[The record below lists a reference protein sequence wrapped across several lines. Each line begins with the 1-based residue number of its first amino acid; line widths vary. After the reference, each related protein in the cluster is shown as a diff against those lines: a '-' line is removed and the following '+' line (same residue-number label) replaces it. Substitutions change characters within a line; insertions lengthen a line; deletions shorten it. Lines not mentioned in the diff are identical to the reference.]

1 MNKIFNPIVMLLTT
15 ALTAAGCASSSSTP
29 RIPQPPTKGAVLS
42 RIVGVGDS
50 LTAGFQS
57 GGLLGV
63 NTTSNVSGFPGNLVP
78 ATQENGFWS
87 LVFQQATGT
96 APAAMYDP
104 ARSPLPLIGAP
115 GLGSQLVL
123 GTTALFA
130 ATHSDCD
137 AFNNSAYTLGTFAMT
152 RLNPSG
158 QVLDVA
164 IPGQTVHEALF
175 MINPLTGPG
184 KQPSCSYPFN
194 PNDPSTALQPLVS
207 GESGSFYPVLGGFAA
222 SVHPLTQVNAAISLH
237 PSLTTV
243 WLGAN
248 DLLKY
253 AFSGGKAPSD
263 TPAQMQADLTSL
275 IRQLYASGS
284 RVVIANL
291 PDVLSTPQFF
301 QGGPPLVATLEGP
314 PFLVPAIPAQ
324 AVTAYIQ
331 STYGVGANGYLT
343 ESGLF
348 VTLADLQLGNVQPTL
363 SAPGDYLT
371 DAFAAQ
377 VQGLNTA
384 YNAAIGAA
392 ATTTKAPLVDIHAL
406 FALIKANG
414 GVPINPPKCCSLA
427 FLGGLLSFDGLHP
440 SNTGYALIANAFIG
454 TIDSGFGQ
462 SVAPLSNAQI
472 FAIYST
478 DPYAQH

>member
-1 MNKIFNPIVMLLTT
+1 MLRVVRVIFAAAAACFVL
-15 ALTAAGCASSSSTP
+15 AGCSSSSSAP
-29 RIPQPPTKGAVLS
+29 KIPQPPSKGPALA

-63 NTTSNVSGFPGNLVP
+63 NTTSSVSGFPGNLVP

-87 LVFQQATGT
+87 LVFQQVTGT
-96 APAAMYDP
+96 PPASMYD
-104 ARSPLPLIGAP
+104 ASTSPLPLIGPP

-123 GTTALFA
+123 GTTGLFA
-130 ATHSDCD
+130 ATHSSCD
-137 AFNNSAYTLGTFAMT
+137 TFNNEAFTLGTYSAT
-152 RLNPSG
+152 RIDPNSR
-158 QVLDVA
+158 VLDVG

-184 KQPSCSYPFN
+184 KQPSCSYPF
-194 PNDPSTALQPLVS
+194 DPKDPTSALQAVVS
-207 GESGSFYPVLGGFAA
+207 GESGMFYPVLGGFAND
-222 SVHPLTQVNAAISLH
+222 VHPLTQVNAAISLH

-253 AFSGGKAPSD
+253 TFSGGKAPSD
-263 TPAQMQADLTSL
+263 TPAQMQTDLTSL
-275 IRQLYASGS
+275 IRKLYAGGS

-301 QGGPPLVATLEGP
+301 QGGPTLIATLEGAPFFVP
-314 PFLVPAIPAQ
+314 PPAAQ

-331 STYGVGANGYLT
+331 STYGVGPNGYLT

-348 VTLADLQLGNVQPTL
+348 VTLTTLANGGFQPVL

-371 DAFAAQ
+371 DALAAQ

-392 ATTTKAPLVDIHAL
+392 ASATKAPLVDIHAL
-406 FALIKANG
+406 FAQIKQAG

-440 SNTGYALIANAFIG
+440 SNTGYALIANDFIG
-454 TIDSGFGQ
+454 TIDKGLGQ
-462 SVAPLSNAQI
+462 SIPQLSSAQI

>member
-1 MNKIFNPIVMLLTT
+1 MMTLFRGIAFAATV
-15 ALTAAGCASSSSTP
+15 ALAATGCSSSASSP
-29 RIPQPPTKGAVLS
+29 PIPQPPTRGGVLS

-63 NTTSNVSGFPGNLVP
+63 NSTSPVSGFPGNLVP

-87 LVFQQATGT
+87 LVFQQATGAT
-96 APAAMYDP
+96 PSVMYDP
-104 ARSPLPLIGAP
+104 ARSPLPLIAAP
-115 GLGSQLVL
+115 GLGSQLVI
-123 GTTALFA
+123 GITSLFA
-130 ATHSDCD
+130 ATHSNCD
-137 AFNNSAYTLGTFAMT
+137 NFNNAAYTLSTFSAT
-152 RLNPSG
+152 RLNPSAH
-158 QVLDVA
+158 VLDVG

-184 KQPSCSYPFN
+184 QQPSCSYPFN
-194 PNDPSTALQPLVS
+194 PKDPSTALQAVVS
-207 GESGSFYPVLGGFAA
+207 GESGMFYPVLGGFAA

-263 TPAQMQADLTSL
+263 TPAQMQADLISL
-275 IRQLYASGS
+275 IRRLYAGGS

-301 QGGPPLVATLEGP
+301 QGGPTLIATLEGP
-314 PFLVPAIPAQ
+314 PFFVPAGAAQ

-331 STYGVGANGYLT
+331 STYGVGPNGYLT

-348 VTLADLQLGNVQPTL
+348 ATLAALQVGNFQPVL

-371 DAFAAQ
+371 DTFAAN

-392 ATTTKAPLVDIHAL
+392 AAATKAPLVDIHGL
-406 FALIKANG
+406 FATIKANG

-454 TIDSGFGQ
+454 AIDTGFGQ
-462 SVAPLSNAQI
+462 SVPPLSTAQI

>member
-1 MNKIFNPIVMLLTT
+1 MVSCIRVTLLTVS
-15 ALTAAGCASSSSTP
+15 AIMVLAGCSSSSSSP
-29 RIPQPPTKGAVLS
+29 RIPQPPTKGPALS

-57 GGLLGV
+57 GGLLGI
-63 NTTSNVSGFPGNLVP
+63 NTTNPVSGFPGNLVP

-96 APAAMYDP
+96 SQAAMFDP
-104 ARSPLPLIGAP
+104 AKSPLPLIGAP
-115 GLGSQLVL
+115 GLGSQLVI
-123 GTTALFA
+123 GTTVLFA
-130 ATHSDCD
+130 ATHSSCD
-137 AFNNSAYTLGTFAMT
+137 DFNNAAYALGTFATT
-152 RLNPSG
+152 RLNPAA
-158 QVLDVA
+158 QVLDVG

-175 MINPLTGPG
+175 MTNPLTGPG
-184 KQPSCSYPFN
+184 QQPSCSYPFN
-194 PNDPSTALQPLVS
+194 PKDPTSALQAVVS
-207 GESGSFYPVLGGFAA
+207 GESGMFYPVLGGFANG
-222 SVHPLTQVNAAISLH
+222 VHPLTQLAAAISLH

-253 AFSGGKAPSD
+253 TFTGGKAPSD

-275 IRQLYASGS
+275 IRQLYAGGS

-301 QGGPPLVATLEGP
+301 QGGPTLVSTLEAP
-314 PFLVPAIPAQ
+314 PFFVPAPAAK

-331 STYGVGANGYLT
+331 STYNVGPNGYLT

-348 VTLADLQLGNVQPTL
+348 VTLAALQVGSFQPVL

-392 ATTTKAPLVDIHAL
+392 AANTKAPLVDIHAL
-406 FALIKANG
+406 FAQIKAAG

-454 TIDSGFGQ
+454 TIDTGLGQ
-462 SVAPLSNAQI
+462 SIPPLSTAQI
-472 FAIYST
+472 FSIYST